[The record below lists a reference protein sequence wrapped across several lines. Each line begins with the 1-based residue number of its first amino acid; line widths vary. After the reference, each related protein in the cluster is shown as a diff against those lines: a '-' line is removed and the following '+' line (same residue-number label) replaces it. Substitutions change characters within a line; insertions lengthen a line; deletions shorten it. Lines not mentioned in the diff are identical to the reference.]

1 MFRFA
6 AALAA
11 STLMAGAALAAAAP
25 KAPAD
30 TGEPAF
36 RALYK
41 ELVETNT
48 TFSAGDCTLAATRV
62 ADRLKAAGFA
72 DDQLRVI
79 VPPNRPKDGNLVAI
93 YPGKDPKAKA
103 VLLLAHIDV
112 VEAKRED
119 WTRDPFSFIEENGYF
134 YARGVSDDKAQAAIW
149 ADMLIR
155 FKREGYQ
162 PKRTVKMALTC
173 GEEGGGQ
180 INGARFL
187 SQNNRDLIDA
197 GIALNEGGAGA
208 LDAAGR
214 QVTNNVLVAEK
225 YPVSFTLEVTNPGG
239 HSSRPVPDN
248 AIYRLARALDRL
260 SQYEFPVQ
268 FNDATR
274 GYFGRMSKVVGG
286 EEGAA
291 MAAIL
296 ATPQDAKADALLSK
310 NPSYHAYLRTTCV
323 ATMLEAGHAA
333 NALPQRARATVNCRI
348 LPAMTIPE
356 VQAAIEKAVADPQV
370 KVTAGQRVMVAAV
383 PPPLTPKVLGSD
395 REGHRRDVARRPG
408 HSDDG
413 GRRHRLHLAQRRR
426 HPGLRRLRHLHR
438 SRPRRHPRA
447 ERAGSRPLGHGGPR
461 VPLPA
466 GQGLRRAEGL
476 RLAPLARGVAR
487 PRPQERRLGV
497 RAGRRRGHGLGRRRA
512 AHHPR
517 PHGARRP
524 RRRAQGP
531 AARSRPR
538 PSSPRAPTRSSCTP
552 WPSRRPTRPPKTST
566 CAPPSPRR

>member
-11 STLMAGAALAAAAP
+11 STLMAGAALAAPAKPA
-25 KAPAD
+25 AD
-30 TGEPAF
+30 TGEAQF
-36 RALYK
+36 RSLYK

-48 TFSAGDCTLAATRV
+48 TFSAGDCTLAANRM
-62 ADRLKAAGFA
+62 AARLKAGGFA
-72 DDQLRVI
+72 DDQLHLI
-79 VPPNRPKDGNLVAI
+79 VPPDRPKDGNLVAV

-155 FKREGYQ
+155 LKREGYQ

-180 INGARFL
+180 VNGARFL
-187 SQNNRDLIDA
+187 SQNQRELIDA

-208 LDAAGR
+208 LDAAGKR
-214 QVTNNVLVAEK
+214 VVNNVLVAEK

-268 FNDATR
+268 FNDANR
-274 GYFGRMSKVVGG
+274 GYFTAMSKVVGG

-291 MAAIL
+291 MAAIV
-296 ATPQDAKADALLSK
+296 ANPQDGKADALLSK

-323 ATMLEAGHAA
+323 ATRLDAGHAD

-348 LPAMTIPE
+348 LPAVQIPE
-356 VQAAIEKAVADPQV
+356 VQAALERAVNDPQV
-370 KVTAGQRVMVAAV
+370 KITSGQRVMVAAV
-383 PPPLTPKVLGSD
+383 PPPLTPKVLGPIEKVTADMWPGVPVIPVMEAGATDSTSLNAVGIPAYGVSGIFSD
-395 REGHRRDVARRPG
+395 PDL
-408 HSDDG
+408 G
-413 GRRHRLHLAQRRR
+413 GI
-426 HPGLRRLRHLHR
+426 
-438 SRPRRHPRA
+438 
-447 ERAGSRPLGHGGPR
+447 
-461 VPLPA
+461 
-466 GQGLRRAEGL
+466 
-476 RLAPLARGVAR
+476 
-487 PRPQERRLGV
+487 
-497 RAGRRRGHGLGRRRA
+497 HGLNERVRVRSVMEGREFLYRLVKLYA
-512 AHHPR
+512 E
-517 PHGARRP
+517 
-524 RRRAQGP
+524 Q
-531 AARSRPR
+531 
-538 PSSPRAPTRSSCTP
+538 
-552 WPSRRPTRPPKTST
+552 KD
-566 CAPPSPRR
+566 